1 MISPPLPNELLIIYL
16 TGVLEIAG
24 AIGLLVPRTRKLAG
38 MCLVFL
44 LHALFPD
51 NLNDALS
58 AV

>member
-1 MISPPLPNELLIIYL
+1 MISPPLPNELLNIYL

-44 LHALFPD
+44 LDALFPD